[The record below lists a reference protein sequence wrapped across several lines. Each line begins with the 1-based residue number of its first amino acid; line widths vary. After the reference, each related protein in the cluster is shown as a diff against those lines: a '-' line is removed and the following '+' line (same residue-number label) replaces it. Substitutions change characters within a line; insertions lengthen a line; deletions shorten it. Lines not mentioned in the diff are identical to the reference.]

1 MNIECTEY
9 QFDSIKSH
17 TKEMDTNN
25 FNIIQRATH
34 LIIDCQELQSK
45 GSELKINNMIRTLSQ
60 IIEMTSN
67 NDFARI
73 KIDDILSN
81 FKQEVNK

>member
-1 MNIECTEY
+1 MNIKCTEY

-17 TKEMDTNN
+17 TKNMNTNN
-25 FNIIQRATH
+25 FNIIQRANH
-34 LIIDCQELQSK
+34 LIINCQELQNK
-45 GSELKINNMIRTLSQ
+45 NNELKINNMIRTLSE
-60 IIEMTSN
+60 IIEMATN

-81 FKQEVNK
+81 FKQEVNE

>member
-1 MNIECTEY
+1 
-9 QFDSIKSH
+9 
-17 TKEMDTNN
+17 MDTNN

-34 LIIDCQELQSK
+34 LMIDCQELQNK
-45 GSELKINNMIRTLSQ
+45 DNELTINKMIRTLSE
-60 IIEMTSN
+60 IINIASD

-81 FKQEVNK
+81 FKQEVN

>member
-9 QFDSIKSH
+9 QFDGIKSH

-25 FNIIQRATH
+25 FNIIQRANH
-34 LIIDCQELQSK
+34 LIMDCQELQSK
-45 GSELKINNMIRTLSQ
+45 DNELTINKMIRTLSE
-60 IIEMTSN
+60 IIEIASS

-73 KIDDILSN
+73 KINDILSD
-81 FKQEVNK
+81 FKQEVN

>member
-1 MNIECTEY
+1 MNIECTQY
-9 QFDSIKSH
+9 QFDSIKGH

-34 LIIDCQELQSK
+34 LIIDYQELQNK
-45 GSELKINNMIRTLSQ
+45 DNELKINNMIRTLSE
-60 IIEMTSN
+60 IIEMASN

-81 FKQEVNK
+81 FKQEVM

>member
-25 FNIIQRATH
+25 FNIIQRANH
-34 LIIDCQELQSK
+34 LIINCQELQNK
-45 GSELKINNMIRTLSQ
+45 GNELKINDMIRTLSQ
-60 IIEMTSN
+60 IVEMATN

>member
-1 MNIECTEY
+1 MSIECTKY
-9 QFDSIKSH
+9 QFDSIKAH
-17 TKEMDTNN
+17 TKNMDTNN

-34 LIIDCQELQSK
+34 LIINCQELQNK
-45 GSELKINNMIRTLSQ
+45 DNELKISKMIFVLGE
-60 IIEMTSN
+60 IIEVASN

-81 FKQEVNK
+81 FKQEVNR

>member
-9 QFDSIKSH
+9 QFDSIKAH
-17 TKEMDTNN
+17 TKEIDTNN
-25 FNIIQRATH
+25 FNIIQRANH
-34 LIIDCQELQSK
+34 LIINCQELQNK
-45 GSELKINNMIRTLSQ
+45 GNELKINDMIRTLSQ
-60 IIEMTSN
+60 IIEMASN

-81 FKQEVNK
+81 FKKEVNK

>member
-9 QFDSIKSH
+9 QFNSIKSH
-17 TKEMDTNN
+17 TKDMDTNN
-25 FNIIQRATH
+25 FNIIQRANY
-34 LIIDCQELQSK
+34 LIMDCQELQSK
-45 GSELKINNMIRTLSQ
+45 DNELKINKMIRTLGE
-60 IIEMTSN
+60 IIDIASN

-81 FKQEVNK
+81 FKQEVNQ

>member
-17 TKEMDTNN
+17 TKNMDTNN
-25 FNIIQRATH
+25 FNIIQRANN
-34 LIIDCQELQSK
+34 LITECQQLQNK
-45 GSELKINNMIRTLSQ
+45 DNALAINKMLFILAE
-60 IIEMTSN
+60 IIELSSN
-67 NDFARI
+67 NDYVRI

-81 FKQEVNK
+81 FKQEVNE

>member
-1 MNIECTEY
+1 
-9 QFDSIKSH
+9 
-17 TKEMDTNN
+17 MDTHN

-45 GSELKINNMIRTLSQ
+45 DNELKINKMVRTLSE
-60 IIEMTSN
+60 IIEIVSN
-67 NDFARI
+67 NDFVRI

-81 FKQEVNK
+81 FKQEVM

>member
-1 MNIECTEY
+1 MNIECTQY

-17 TKEMDTNN
+17 TKDMDTNN

-34 LIIDCQELQSK
+34 LIIDCQELQSRDN
-45 GSELKINNMIRTLSQ
+45 ELKINKMVRTLSE
-60 IIEMTSN
+60 IIEIASN

-81 FKQEVNK
+81 FKQEVM

>member
-1 MNIECTEY
+1 MNIECTQY

-17 TKEMDTNN
+17 TKDMDTNN

-45 GSELKINNMIRTLSQ
+45 DNELKINKMVRTLSE
-60 IIEMTSN
+60 IIEIVSN

-81 FKQEVNK
+81 FKQEVM

>member
-17 TKEMDTNN
+17 TKDMDTNN
-25 FNIIQRATH
+25 FNIIQRANH
-34 LIIDCQELQSK
+34 LIINCQELQNK
-45 GSELKINNMIRTLSQ
+45 GNELKINDMIRTLSN
-60 IIEMTSN
+60 IIEMASN